1 MNEKEKQ
8 FSTLQ
13 LLKAIGYFLL
23 LFSVPMIVPMLPSPK
38 FGNLSL
44 GNLLSPVILLLLT
57 AWFYRKEGKNLSEL
71 GLNIQLTNLLFLPL
85 GLILGI
91 LFFSLLLFLQ
101 SFQND
106 LHIQINQNANW
117 GLIFSGAFFLI
128 IGVLNEELIF
138 RGYFFQKTIDYKGF
152 MQANLIFAAIFIV
165 YHWIAL
171 NAWGNYGLM
180 LGLFTTG
187 FGHILFAVAL
197 LKSKTLYFPIGIHWG
212 NNWAQRHLFS
222 ANIGGINE
230 NPSNDTFFILTS
242 FNIDTSL
249 VHILGSYAITIT
261 CFLLSISV
269 IWKFKR

>member
-187 FGHILFAVAL
+187 LDIYYLPL
-197 LKSKTLYFPIGIHWG
+197 L
-212 NNWAQRHLFS
+212 
-222 ANIGGINE
+222 
-230 NPSNDTFFILTS
+230 
-242 FNIDTSL
+242 
-249 VHILGSYAITIT
+249 
-261 CFLLSISV
+261 C
-269 IWKFKR
+269 